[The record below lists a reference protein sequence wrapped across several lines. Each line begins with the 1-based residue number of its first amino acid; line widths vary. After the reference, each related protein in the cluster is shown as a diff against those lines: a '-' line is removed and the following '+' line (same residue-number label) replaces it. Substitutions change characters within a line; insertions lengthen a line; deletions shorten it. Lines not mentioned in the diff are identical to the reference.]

1 MEKWRVIDNMH
12 ETILKEN
19 FETEQE
25 AESYVEELIKGHRE
39 RKESYD
45 YDVQKI
51 STRMRYYEYMETIED

>member
-12 ETILKEN
+12 ETILKED

-51 STRMRYYEYMETIED
+51 RTRMRYYEYMETIED

>member
-12 ETILKEN
+12 ETILKEG

-25 AESYVEELIKGHRE
+25 AENYVEELIKGHRE

-51 STRMRYYEYMETIED
+51 NTRMRYYEYMETIED

>member
-12 ETILKEN
+12 ETILKED

>member
-12 ETILKEN
+12 EAILKED